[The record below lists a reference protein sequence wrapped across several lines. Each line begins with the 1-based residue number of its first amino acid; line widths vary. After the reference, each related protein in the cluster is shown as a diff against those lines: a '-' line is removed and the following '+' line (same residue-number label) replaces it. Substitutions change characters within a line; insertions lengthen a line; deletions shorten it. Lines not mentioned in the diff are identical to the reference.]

1 MSRKSGSA
9 TSELIAE
16 ELLTNII
23 RAADIEGR
31 PTHVTMDCAL
41 TPAAI
46 ALTVRDDGREFDPLA
61 VEEPGSRCRHRRSRR
76 SADSAFTS
84 SGNSPTTAAM
94 REPIAGTFSKSASPV
109 LLIATEVPGMS
120 LTIVQRS
127 NPPTLALAGRLDTN
141 TAPQLDQELDR
152 VLHAGEIKQLVF
164 DLSQLEYLSSAGIRC
179 FIRARKV
186 IEPRGGKVAIVNPQ
200 PGVRKVLDIVKAIPS
215 AGIFGSV
222 AELDEYLDAMQKQVR
237 EGE

>member
-1 MSRKSGSA
+1 
-9 TSELIAE
+9 
-16 ELLTNII
+16 
-23 RAADIEGR
+23 
-31 PTHVTMDCAL
+31 
-41 TPAAI
+41 
-46 ALTVRDDGREFDPLA
+46 
-61 VEEPGSRCRHRRSRR
+61 
-76 SADSAFTS
+76 
-84 SGNSPTTAAM
+84 
-94 REPIAGTFSKSASPV
+94 
-109 LLIATEVPGMS
+109 MS

-237 EGE
+237 DGK